1 MIIRYCFAQIGQMPP
16 SQGGTSISVSITSIR
31 VALRPLVPGFAVGC
45 LLAAGGPCNSALAQG
60 RVDAQYA
67 VTLAGIPVGKGS
79 WVVEIADDQYSASAS
94 GKTIGLIAVISTGE
108 GNGGA
113 QGRVIKGQ
121 LVPQAYK
128 VTMKTNR
135 KTEVLRIA
143 LAGGNVKEFAIDP
156 EPPVN
161 PERVPVT
168 DAHKR
173 GVSDPMTGSLLRV
186 PGNGDPVSPEAC
198 RLGQSV
204 FDGRMRYDLKL
215 EYRRMETIKVDKGY
229 QGPVVVCAVS
239 FVPIAGYVPDRAAIK
254 YLKAQRDMEV
264 WFAPIL
270 GTRVLM
276 PYKVVIPTPIGTGVM
291 QATRFTNSLPSQP
304 AAAVRTQ

>member
-1 MIIRYCFAQIGQMPP
+1 MA
-16 SQGGTSISVSITSIR
+16 SIR
-31 VALRPLVPGFAVGC
+31 IALRPLAPAFAAGC
-45 LLAAGGPCNSALAQG
+45 LLAAGAPCNSALAQG
-60 RVDAQYA
+60 RVDAQYD

-79 WVVEIADDQYSASAS
+79 WVVDIADDQYSASAS
-94 GKTIGLIAVISTGE
+94 GRTVGLIAVISTGE
-108 GNGGA
+108 GNAGA
-113 QGRVIKGQ
+113 QGRVVKGQ
-121 LVPQAYK
+121 LVPQAYN
-128 VTMKTNR
+128 VTMKTNK

-143 LAGGNVKEFAIDP
+143 LAGGNVKEFAIAP

-161 PERVPVT
+161 HERIPVT

-186 PGNGDPVSPEAC
+186 PGTGDPVSPEAC
-198 RLGQSV
+198 RLGHSV

-215 EYRRMETIKVDKGY
+215 EYRRIETIKVDKGY

-239 FVPIAGYVPDRAAIK
+239 FVPISGYVPDRAAIK
-254 YLKAQRDMEV
+254 YLKAQRNMEV

-276 PYKVVIPTPIGTGVM
+276 PFKVVIPTPIGTGVM
-291 QATRFTNSLPSQP
+291 QATRFTNSLSSRP
-304 AAAVRTQ
+304 AAAIRTQ